1 MTVLRRK
8 VAKKKSVSSPRERRI
23 PASALF
29 TSPISRRERTELE
42 RLAAMPDSAIDYSD
56 APAVNPT
63 SSEMR
68 AIRRGE
74 AAYRR
79 GDYITLDEYF
89 RELDRHPRRAR
100 KNGA

>member
-1 MTVLRRK
+1 M
-8 VAKKKSVSSPRERRI
+8 AKKKSASPRERRI

-29 TSPISRRERTELE
+29 TSRLGNRERAELE

-56 APAVNPT
+56 APAEIPRPP
-63 SSEMR
+63 ELR

-74 AAYRR
+74 AACRR

-89 RELDRHPRRAR
+89 RELARHPRRAR
-100 KNGA
+100 KKGA